1 MLHIQ
6 TSPHFTSCIIRAG
19 AKCTVYALRAQNLRQ
34 GIVMTTN
41 FETQVSRM
49 GLSSFVDINI
59 FVVKYYFIFFLYNL
73 HFLKSLKSKYAQ
85 MLRPQKGNSRVSFN
99 DTLINF
105 GLSCTAQC
113 RVDPTR
119 FLQQM
124 YSGKITYI
132 PVVYID
138 SYTFSIFSY
147 MQYM

>member
-1 MLHIQ
+1 MK
-6 TSPHFTSCIIRAG
+6 TS
-19 AKCTVYALRAQNLRQ
+19 
-34 GIVMTTN
+34 

-59 FVVKYYFIFFLYNL
+59 FVVKYYFIYFLYNL

-124 YSGKITYI
+124 YSGKITVTYI